1 MSYTNMESDIV
12 YIFTIKPECEDLFDK
27 TTCKHSFAGVI
38 ETDLRH
44 GFVVKLC
51 GVSNAYVIVPKN
63 AIQSMAPSKVYW
75 DMHQQQTTLAS
86 LRDRVPE
93 KYMF

>member
-27 TTCKHSFAGVI
+27 TTCKHSFAGMI
-38 ETDLRH
+38 KSDSKDQLT
-44 GFVVKLC
+44 VKLC
-51 GVSNAYVIVPKN
+51 GVNNAYVIIPKS

-75 DMHQQQTTLAS
+75 DMRQQGLALDS
-86 LRDRVPE
+86 LRMRVPD